1 MTRLLVAL
9 FMIVMAVMPHAMQ
22 KKMWY
27 DLYDEGIAHI
37 QRGEW
42 APAETKLLQAKK
54 EGPAPGRRV
63 LRYGSLRPPFFPDY
77 YLGIVYQN
85 TSRPKEAL
93 AAFNL
98 ARSQNIDLTNRE
110 FQQLDAYA
118 RSAQNQIASANQPKT
133 DPTAPKPDTPPG
145 GTGTPGTPDPK
156 VVTPSPPIDV
166 GATLRQRFDDLVGEA
181 RAELA
186 KRNYAAAL
194 VSAGRARDLDVD
206 SARADALIQEIE
218 RANLVDQIT
227 ADVDAGDL
235 TSASSKLDRL
245 KKIAPS
251 GADVQRLSDAIRNA
265 SAAVDA
271 ATRRASLERNAM
283 RSFFGGDYPAA
294 LRLLSELEKT
304 AALPPRA
311 QFYRACSLAS
321 LALRADTVDA
331 SQLAAARQAFAQ
343 SLSASNELQRHRRYI
358 SPKVLQALSGR

>member
-1 MTRLLVAL
+1 MTRLLVAML
-9 FMIVMAVMPHAMQ
+9 TVVMTVMPHAMQ

-27 DLYDEGIAHI
+27 DLYDEAITHI
-37 QRGEW
+37 QRTEW
-42 APAETKLLQAKK
+42 TQAETKLLQAKK

-85 TSRPKEAL
+85 TGRPKEAL
-93 AAFNL
+93 GAFNL

-118 RSAQNQIASANQPKT
+118 RSAQNQLASGNAPNT
-133 DPTAPKPDTPPG
+133 DPTGKPDTPPG
-145 GTGTPGTPDPK
+145 GTGTGTTDPK
-156 VVTPSPPIDV
+156 PVPPVPPVDV
-166 GATLRQRFDDLVGEA
+166 AATLRQRFDDLLNEA
-181 RAELA
+181 RVEMA

-218 RANLVDQIT
+218 RANLADQIT

-235 TSASSKLDRL
+235 TAASRKLDRL

-251 GADVQRLSDAIRNA
+251 SADVQRLSDAIRTA
-265 SAAVDA
+265 GAAVDA
-271 ATRRASLERNAM
+271 AVRRATLERNAM
-283 RSFFGGDYPAA
+283 RQFFAGDYQGA
-294 LRLLSELEKT
+294 LRLIGELEKT

-311 QFYRACSLAS
+311 QFYRACSLAT

-331 SQLAAARQAFAQ
+331 TQLAAARQAFAR

>member
-1 MTRLLVAL
+1 MTRLLAAL
-9 FMIVMAVMPHAMQ
+9 LTIAMAAMPHAMQ
-22 KKMWY
+22 KKTWY
-27 DLYDEGIAHI
+27 DLYDEAITHI
-37 QRGEW
+37 QRAEW
-42 APAETKLLQAKK
+42 AQAETKLLQAKK

-85 TSRPKEAL
+85 TGRPKEAL

-118 RSAQNQIASANQPKT
+118 RSAQNQLASANPPNT
-133 DPTAPKPDTPPG
+133 DPTGKPDTPPG
-145 GTGTPGTPDPK
+145 GTGAGATDPK
-156 VVTPSPPIDV
+156 PVPPAPPVDV
-166 GATLRQRFDDLVGEA
+166 AATLRQRFDDLLSEA
-181 RAELA
+181 RVELT

-245 KKIAPS
+245 KKIAPRS
-251 GADVQRLSDAIRNA
+251 ADVQRLSDAIRTA
-265 SAAVDA
+265 GAAVDA
-271 ATRRASLERNAM
+271 AARRATLERNAM
-283 RSFFGGDYPAA
+283 RQFFAGDYQGA
-294 LRLLSELEKT
+294 LRLLGELEKT

-311 QFYRACSLAS
+311 QFYRACSLAT
-321 LALRADTVDA
+321 LALRGDVDA
-331 SQLAAARQAFAQ
+331 AQLAAARQAFAQ